1 MPFSFDS
8 LIVPQPVVDQVMFR
22 VAQRSPFIGSG
33 VASLTNDAQ
42 AGGNFYA
49 RRVRDEDATRANVID
64 GVTSHTATII
74 DAVRDLAPVL
84 RRVRPRMVVD
94 GSMAAEGRLSANPT
108 EDVIA
113 QSATY
118 WQREID
124 EALLAV
130 VNALLDSSAGCLKDT
145 HLKSVATGSAP
156 YVPLSYASVVNAATL
171 AGDSVSD
178 YAAIVV
184 HSKQWADVQLEN
196 AAKTTFLPLGGSAPV
211 PFLGTLRVIVS
222 DGVPVDGSGA
232 SAAYTAIL
240 LRPGALYI
248 SVQQPLREF
257 VVPDPSIP
265 AIKVSESMHFAAG
278 AEGCKWVDAGSN
290 PANSVL
296 DDAAKWEKTA
306 AAPSAD
312 SDKRTIGLIG
322 LVTNATSA

>member
-8 LIVPQPVVDQVMFR
+8 LIVPQPIIDQVMFR
-22 VAQRSPFIGSG
+22 VSQRSPFIGSG

-49 RRVRDEDATRANVID
+49 RRVRDEDSTRANVID

-74 DAVRDLAPVL
+74 DAVRDLSPVL

-94 GSMAAEGRLSANPT
+94 GSMAAEGRLGANPT

-124 EALLAV
+124 EALMAV

-145 HLKSVATGSAP
+145 HLKSIATGSAP
-156 YVPLSYASVVNAATL
+156 YAPLSYASVINAATL

-178 YAAIVV
+178 YAAIVL

-196 AAKTTFLPLGGSAPV
+196 AAKALFQPVGAGAPAPYLGS
-211 PFLGTLRVIVS
+211 LRVIVS
-222 DGVPVDGSGA
+222 DGVPTSGSGA
-232 SAAYTAIL
+232 SAKYTAIL
-240 LRPGALYI
+240 LRPGALYVA
-248 SVQQPLREF
+248 VQQPLREF
-257 VVPDPSIP
+257 IVPDPSIP
-265 AIKVSESMHFAAG
+265 AVMISESMHFACG

-296 DDAAKWEKTA
+296 DDAAKWAKTA
-306 AAPSAD
+306 PTPTAD
-312 SDKRTIGLIG
+312 TDKRTIGLIG
-322 LVTNATSA
+322 LTTNAT